1 MAVVRKELPK
11 ERKLHVRETISF
23 CRLFFLKF
31 GHGNYRRTELFVRSL
46 LYCLTCL
53 ALCFSRINVTDHF
66 KLIYYITL
74 HCVLLY
80 CILVKFLRNFDSM
93 VSRSVKATPLLLLW
107 TWKTMKSEIYVIGY
121 RLGVRFSLQSSPLVT
136 DSHLGLVQAHK
147 YFFLNSDTFFQLS
160 AVSCLKQWYV
170 RLRSRLIKLIQS
182 RLSFACFEIKIPNQ
196 CSILFKK

>member
-1 MAVVRKELPK
+1 M
-11 ERKLHVRETISF
+11 
-23 CRLFFLKF
+23 
-31 GHGNYRRTELFVRSL
+31 
-46 LYCLTCL
+46 
-53 ALCFSRINVTDHF
+53 
-66 KLIYYITL
+66 YYITL

-196 CSILFKK
+196 CSILFKKIVTSKENLHFDNQSWQVVFLFLVAVFSKRNRKQVLCVSFEL